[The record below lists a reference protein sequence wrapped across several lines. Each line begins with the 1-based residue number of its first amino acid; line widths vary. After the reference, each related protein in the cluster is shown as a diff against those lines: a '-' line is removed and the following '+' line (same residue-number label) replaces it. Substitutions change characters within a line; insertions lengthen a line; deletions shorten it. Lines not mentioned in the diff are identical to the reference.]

1 MQEANLAGCL
11 TTMMYRAV
19 DAEEIC
25 DLRVFH
31 CDYISV
37 YYRIAETGILVET
50 VYDTRQDPE
59 KLPY

>member
-1 MQEANLAGCL
+1 
-11 TTMMYRAV
+11 MYRAV

-25 DLRVFH
+25 DVRVFH